1 VLPGSGSFGN
11 CVEANFIGIPP
22 FRSFFPKGSGNDGA
36 RESTD
41 KAKMLWLLAFRL
53 VLRQPTRPGP
63 AVSSARPGATPL
75 EYPFR
80 EELNLSRIRLLAGLL
95 ALCLTAGCRAQ
106 TTPSQTAVQGLTDA
120 ALSRHIE
127 VMVRSQYNVPQD
139 INVTIGTRKPSQIPG
154 YDTLPITLAHGAKQ
168 TVIDFLISSDGKTLA
183 RLEKFDLAKDPL
195 FSIDVNGRP
204 IRGNPAAKVTVIN
217 FDDLECPYCA
227 RMHQSLF
234 PATLQRYKDT
244 VRFIY
249 KDDPLVEL
257 HPWAMHASVD
267 ANCLATQSS
276 EVYWSYVD
284 YLHAHGEEI
293 SGEDRNP
300 AKSFAA
306 LDRIARQEATLAKL
320 DAAKLDACLAKQ
332 DETLVNASA
341 KEAEALG
348 VDGTPALF
356 VDGERI
362 NGAVPQ
368 EQVWMVIDRALRAAG
383 IEPPAAPAKPSQ
395 PAGTGK

>member
-1 VLPGSGSFGN
+1 
-11 CVEANFIGIPP
+11 
-22 FRSFFPKGSGNDGA
+22 
-36 RESTD
+36 
-41 KAKMLWLLAFRL
+41 
-53 VLRQPTRPGP
+53 
-63 AVSSARPGATPL
+63 
-75 EYPFR
+75 
-80 EELNLSRIRLLAGLL
+80 LSRIRLLAGLL
-95 ALCLTAGCRAQ
+95 ALCMTAGCKAQ
-106 TTPSQTAVQGLTDA
+106 SLPSQTAVQGLTDPV
-120 ALSRHIE
+120 LNRHIE

-139 INVTIGTRKPSQIPG
+139 INVTIGARKPSQIPG
-154 YDTLPITLAHGAKQ
+154 YDALPITLTHGAKQ
-168 TVIDFLISSDGKTLA
+168 TVIDFLISNDGKTLA
-183 RLEKFDLAKDPL
+183 RLETFDLGKDPI
-195 FSIDVNGRP
+195 FSIDVSGRP

-217 FDDLECPYCA
+217 FDDLECPYCG

-234 PATLQRYKDT
+234 PGTLDRYKDK

-257 HPWAMHASVD
+257 HPWAMHASVN
-267 ANCLATQSS
+267 ANCLAAQSG
-276 EVYWSYVD
+276 EVYWTYVD

-293 SGEDRNP
+293 SGEDRNQV
-300 AKSFAA
+300 KSFAA
-306 LDRIARQEATLAKL
+306 LDRIARQEAILAKL
-320 DAAKLDACLAKQ
+320 DSGKLDACLTKQ

-348 VDGTPALF
+348 IDGTPALF

-383 IEPPAAPAKPSQ
+383 VEPPAAPAKPSQ